1 MLVLSR
7 SPRDSTYIEHAGEI
21 LKVVVVSVSDGKARL
36 GFDGPQS
43 FAIARHDAHGRL
55 KSRRQGRGAADGVEG
70 SSDTD
75 ASTGTDDRRGP
86 GPRPIP
92 GVSGATSPAH

>member
-7 SPRDSTYIEHAGEI
+7 SPRDSTYIEHAGEV

-43 FAIARHDAHGRL
+43 FAIARHDAHG

-70 SSDTD
+70 SSDTV
-75 ASTGTDDRRGP
+75 ATGTDDRRGP